1 MSHIQGEHG
10 LSMFE
15 NVLLKKMSRTKG
27 NDLTGAWR
35 RLLNEEL
42 DDVYCSLH
50 IFHVIKCSRVKRA
63 GNEACIGQ
71 SGGVYWYLVWKT
83 EGKRAL
89 GRPGHRWD
97 GNIKMDPKSG

>member
-1 MSHIQGEHG
+1 M
-10 LSMFE
+10 
-15 NVLLKKMSRTKG
+15 
-27 NDLTGAWR
+27 
-35 RLLNEEL
+35 
-42 DDVYCSLH
+42 
-50 IFHVIKCSRVKRA
+50 IKCSRVKRA